1 MNIENK
7 KKINRTIAIVI
18 CTLLTLAY
26 YIIALF
32 YI

>member
-1 MNIENK
+1 MNIESK
-7 KKINRTIAIVI
+7 KKINRTIAIIV

-26 YIIALF
+26 YVIALF